1 VAVEIVMPRV
11 DMDMTSGRM
20 GRWHAAEGAYVEKC
34 ATLFEI
40 ETDKAAM
47 EVDAPASGVL
57 KFIAAS
63 EGDVLPV
70 GACIGWIIAEGE
82 SFAPSAATGDAR
94 GEAGGETA
102 PPPPIA
108 RPETGVLPNALWRGR
123 DGAGGRSDAG
133 GHSLAREPRSGGPQ
147 QVDRSEIGGA
157 RRDPRPGGGEVFA
170 ERARATPAARRMA
183 RERGFRLESVNG
195 SGPRGRIQRRDVDE
209 GDTARLSRSKVHRL
223 WLARGEGA
231 PVVFLHG
238 FGADLNG
245 WRPVHRLLP
254 ETQPALA
261 IDLPGHGLSPLGEEA
276 SFEALV
282 GAARAALIEE
292 GVSAVHFVGHS
303 LGGAV
308 ASALAHEPGVKP
320 LSLML
325 IAPAGLGPETNTA
338 FFDGFLQADTEAAL
352 TPWLH
357 MLATDPAALGSA
369 LARTTLRLRQE
380 RPLVADQRRLAKA
393 ILAGGKQMVDIR
405 GLLSVPQAPTK
416 IVIGLEDRITPA
428 HQVESLSGLI
438 ALHRFAHLG
447 HMPHLEARR
456 EVARLIEELVRAGQP
471 DQRRQESQP
480 TIPTSVCPSASAR
493 SPRR

>member
-1 VAVEIVMPRV
+1 MPRV

-20 GRWHAAEGAYVEKC
+20 GRWHAAEGAHVEKG

-57 KFIAAS
+57 KFVAAS
-63 EGDVLPV
+63 EGDVLPI
-70 GACIGWIIAEGE
+70 GACIGWIVADGE
-82 SFAPSAATGDAR
+82 SFVPPAAKADPR
-94 GEAGGETA
+94 GKAGGETA
-102 PPPPIA
+102 PPPP
-108 RPETGVLPNALWRGR
+108 LWWR
-123 DGAGGRSDAG
+123 DGVGGRSDARG
-133 GHSLAREPRSGGPQ
+133 RSLVREPRSEGSQ
-147 QVDRSEIGGA
+147 QIDRLQIGGA
-157 RRDPRPGGGEVFA
+157 RRDPPPGLPHKGGGEVLA

-183 RERGFRLESVNG
+183 RERGLGLESVSG
-195 SGPRGRIQRRDVDE
+195 SGPRGRVQLLDVKLC
-209 GDTARLSRSKVHRL
+209 AAPQPSASNVHRL

-231 PVVFLHG
+231 PIVFLHG

-261 IDLPGHGLSPLGEEA
+261 IDLPGHGLSPLGETA

-282 GAARAALIEE
+282 EATRAALIEE
-292 GVSAVHFVGHS
+292 GIGAAHLIGHS

-308 ASALAHEPGVKP
+308 AVALAHTPGVRA

-325 IAPAGLGPETNTA
+325 IAPAGLGPETNSA

-380 RPLVADQRRLAKA
+380 RPLVAYQRRLAKA
-393 ILAGGKQMVDIR
+393 ILAGDRQAINVR
-405 GLLSVPQAPTK
+405 GLLTAPEAPTK
-416 IVIGLEDRITPA
+416 IVVGLEDRITPA
-428 HQVESLSGLI
+428 HQVEGLSGLI
-438 ALHRFAHLG
+438 ALHRFGHLG
-447 HMPHLEARR
+447 HMPHLEARG
-456 EVARLIEELVRAGQP
+456 EVARLIEELVRAG
-471 DQRRQESQP
+471 
-480 TIPTSVCPSASAR
+480 ASR
-493 SPRR
+493 

>member
-1 VAVEIVMPRV
+1 LAIEIVMPRV

-20 GRWHAAEGAYVEKC
+20 GRWHAAEGAHVEKG

-57 KFIAAS
+57 QFVAAS

-70 GACIGWIIAEGE
+70 GACIGWIVAEGE
-82 SFAPSAATGDAR
+82 NFSPPPARASAT
-94 GEAGGETA
+94 GETA

-108 RPETGVLPNALWRGR
+108 RRETGVLPNALWRGR
-123 DGAGGRSDAG
+123 DGVGGRTDTG
-133 GHSLAREPRSGGPQ
+133 GRNLARELRSGGSPLIGQPQ
-147 QVDRSEIGGA
+147 RVGA
-157 RRDPRPGGGEVFA
+157 WRDPPPGLPHDSPSKDGRPSGRPMGGGGVHG
-170 ERARATPAARRMA
+170 ERPRATPAARRTA
-183 RERGFRLESVNG
+183 RERGLRLEGVNG
-195 SGPRGRIQRRDVDE
+195 SGPRGRVQRRDVE
-209 GDTARLSRSKVHRL
+209 ERGGAQTPRSNVHRL

-261 IDLPGHGLSPLGEEA
+261 LDLPGHGLTPLGEEA

-282 GAARAALIEE
+282 EAARAVLIEE
-292 GVSAVHFVGHS
+292 GVSAAHLVGHS
-303 LGGAV
+303 LGGAI
-308 ASALAHEPGVKP
+308 AAALSQKPGVRT

-325 IAPAGLGPETNTA
+325 IAPAGLGPETNAA

-393 ILAGGKQMVDIR
+393 ILASGRQAIDIR
-405 GLLSVPQAPTK
+405 GLLAAPEAPTK
-416 IVIGLEDRITPA
+416 IVVGLEDRITPA
-428 HQVESLSGLI
+428 HQVEGLSGLI
-438 ALHRFAHLG
+438 ALHRFAHVG

-456 EVARLIEELVRAGQP
+456 EVAILIEELVRAGGL
-471 DQRRQESQP
+471 R
-480 TIPTSVCPSASAR
+480 A
-493 SPRR
+493 

>member
-1 VAVEIVMPRV
+1 MAVEIVMPRV

-20 GRWHAAEGAYVEKC
+20 GRWHAAEGEHVQKG

-57 KFIAAS
+57 KFVAAS

-70 GACIGWIIAEGE
+70 GACIGWIVAEDE
-82 SFAPSAATGDAR
+82 SFAPPVANASAPASS
-94 GEAGGETA
+94 
-102 PPPPIA
+102 P
-108 RPETGVLPNALWRGR
+108 RPSPHSPSR
-123 DGAGGRSDAG
+123 DGRPIGRPMAPDEG
-133 GHSLAREPRSGGPQ
+133 Q
-147 QVDRSEIGGA
+147 
-157 RRDPRPGGGEVFA
+157 RP
-170 ERARATPAARRMA
+170 RATPAARRIA
-183 RERGFRLESVNG
+183 RERGLQLESSNG
-195 SGPRGRIQRRDVDE
+195 SGPRGRIQARDVE
-209 GDTARLSRSKVHRL
+209 RRSADQASASNVHRL

-282 GAARAALIEE
+282 EAARAVLIEE
-292 GVSAVHFVGHS
+292 GISPAHLVGHS

-308 ASALAHEPGVKP
+308 AAALAHEPGVKA

-325 IAPAGLGPETNTA
+325 IAPAGLGEETNA
-338 FFDGFLQADTEAAL
+338 PFFDGFLMADTEAAL
-352 TPWLH
+352 TLWLN
-357 MLATDPAALGSA
+357 MLATDPTALGSA
-369 LARTTLRLRQE
+369 LAKTTLRLRRE
-380 RPLVADQRRLAKA
+380 RPLVAEQRRLAAA
-393 ILAGGKQMVDIR
+393 IFAGGRQTIDIR
-405 GLLSVPQAPTK
+405 GLLTAPRAPTK
-416 IVIGLEDRITPA
+416 IIVGLEDRIIPA
-428 HQVESLSGLI
+428 EHAAGLSGLI
-438 ALHRFAHLG
+438 ALHRFPRAG

-456 EVARLIEELVRAGQP
+456 EVARLIGELVRAAQ
-471 DQRRQESQP
+471 
-480 TIPTSVCPSASAR
+480 AS
-493 SPRR
+493 

>member
-1 VAVEIVMPRV
+1 MAVEIVMPRV

-20 GRWHAAEGAYVEKC
+20 GRWHAAEGAHVEKG

-70 GACIGWIIAEGE
+70 GACIGWILAEGE
-82 SFAPSAATGDAR
+82 NFIPPAKGDAR
-94 GEAGGETA
+94 GKAGGETV

-123 DGAGGRSDAG
+123 DGVGGRSDARG
-133 GHSLAREPRSGGPQ
+133 RSLVREPRSEGSEQ
-147 QVDRSEIGGA
+147 IDRLQIGGA
-157 RRDPRPGGGEVFA
+157 WRDPPPGLPHDSPSKDGRPSGRPMGGGEVLA
-170 ERARATPAARRMA
+170 ERPRATPAARRMA
-183 RERGFRLESVNG
+183 RERGLRLESVIG
-195 SGPRGRIQRRDVDE
+195 SGPHGRVQRRDVE
-209 GDTARLSRSKVHRL
+209 QRGASRLSPSNAHRL
-223 WLARGEGA
+223 WLKRGEGA
-231 PVVFLHG
+231 PIVFLHG

-261 IDLPGHGLSPLGEEA
+261 IDLPGHGLSPLGEDA

-282 GAARAALIEE
+282 EAARAALIEE
-292 GVSAVHFVGHS
+292 GVGAAHLVGHS

-308 ASALAHEPGVKP
+308 ATALAHEPGVTA

-325 IAPAGLGPETNTA
+325 IAPAGLGPETSAA

-352 TPWLH
+352 APWLN

-393 ILAGGKQMVDIR
+393 ILAGGKQMIDIR
-405 GLLSVPQAPTK
+405 SLLMSPQATTK

-428 HQVESLSGLI
+428 HQMEGLGGLI
-438 ALHRFAHLG
+438 ALHRFARIG

-456 EVARLIEELVRAGQP
+456 EVARLIEELVRAGG
-471 DQRRQESQP
+471 
-480 TIPTSVCPSASAR
+480 
-493 SPRR
+493 

>member
-1 VAVEIVMPRV
+1 MPRV

-20 GRWHAAEGAYVEKC
+20 GRWHAAEGAHVEKG

-57 KFIAAS
+57 KFVAAS

-70 GACIGWIIAEGE
+70 GACIGWIVPEGE
-82 SFAPSAATGDAR
+82 SFAPPSEKADAR
-94 GEAGGETA
+94 A
-102 PPPPIA
+102 PSPRPSPNSPSRDGRPIERPIA
-108 RPETGVLPNALWRGR
+108 PDEGECCKRTQAHGTSG
-123 DGAGGRSDAG
+123 GAG
-133 GHSLAREPRSGGPQ
+133 E
-147 QVDRSEIGGA
+147 
-157 RRDPRPGGGEVFA
+157 RP
-170 ERARATPAARRMA
+170 RATPAARRAA
-183 RERGFRLESVNG
+183 RERGLRLESVNG
-195 SGPRGRIQRRDVDE
+195 SGPQGRVQRRDVE
-209 GDTARLSRSKVHRL
+209 QRGASHLSQSNVHRL
-223 WLARGEGA
+223 WLSRGEGA

-254 ETQPALA
+254 ETLPALA

-282 GAARAALIEE
+282 EAAREALIEE
-292 GVSAVHFVGHS
+292 GVGAAHFIGHS

-308 ASALAHEPGVKP
+308 VATLAHEPGVKA

-325 IAPAGLGPETNTA
+325 IAPAGLGPETNAA

-357 MLATDPAALGSA
+357 MLATDPAALGSV
-369 LARTTLRLRQE
+369 LARTTLRQRRE
-380 RPLVADQRRLAKA
+380 RPLVADQRGLAKA
-393 ILAGGKQMVDIR
+393 ILAAGRQAIDIR
-405 GLLSVPQAPTK
+405 GLLAAPEAPTK
-416 IVIGLEDRITPA
+416 IVVGLEDRITPA
-428 HQVESLSGLI
+428 HQAEGLSGLI
-438 ALHRFAHLG
+438 ALHRFAHVG

-456 EVARLIEELVRAGQP
+456 EVAALIEELVRAG
-471 DQRRQESQP
+471 
-480 TIPTSVCPSASAR
+480 ASR
-493 SPRR
+493 

>member
-20 GRWHAAEGAYVEKC
+20 GRWHAAEGAHVEKG

-57 KFIAAS
+57 KFVAAS
-63 EGDVLPV
+63 EGDLLPV
-70 GACIGWIIAEGE
+70 GACIGWIVAESE
-82 SFAPSAATGDAR
+82 SFVPPPANAGAATPPAAIASPPAASDTNDAAYAQAAI
-94 GEAGGETA
+94 GE
-102 PPPPIA
+102 
-108 RPETGVLPNALWRGR
+108 RP
-123 DGAGGRSDAG
+123 
-133 GHSLAREPRSGGPQ
+133 
-147 QVDRSEIGGA
+147 
-157 RRDPRPGGGEVFA
+157 
-170 ERARATPAARRMA
+170 RATPAARRMA
-183 RERGFRLESVNG
+183 RERGLRLESVNG
-195 SGPRGRIQRRDVDE
+195 SGPRGRVQVRDVE
-209 GDTARLSRSKVHRL
+209 QRGAAQLPTSNVHRL

-231 PVVFLHG
+231 PIVFLHG

-254 ETQPALA
+254 ETLPALA

-276 SFEALV
+276 SFEVLV
-282 GAARAALIEE
+282 EAARGALIEE
-292 GVSAVHFVGHS
+292 GVGAAHLIGRS

-308 ASALAHEPGVKP
+308 ATALAHEPGVKA

-325 IAPAGLGPETNTA
+325 IAPAGLGPETNAA

-352 TPWLH
+352 TPWLN

-369 LARTTLRLRQE
+369 LARTTLRQRRE

-393 ILAGGKQMVDIR
+393 ILAGGRQTIDIR
-405 GLLSVPQAPTK
+405 GLLATPGAPTK
-416 IVIGLEDRITPA
+416 IVVGLQDRITPPHYA
-428 HQVESLSGLI
+428 EGLSGLI
-438 ALHRFAHLG
+438 ALHRFAHVG

-471 DQRRQESQP
+471 HKP
-480 TIPTSVCPSASAR
+480 
-493 SPRR
+493 